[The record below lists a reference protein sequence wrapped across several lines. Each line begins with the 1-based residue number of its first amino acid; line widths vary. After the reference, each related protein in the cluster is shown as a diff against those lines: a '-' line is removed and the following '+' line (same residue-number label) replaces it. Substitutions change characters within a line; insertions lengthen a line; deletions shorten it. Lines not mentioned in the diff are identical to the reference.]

1 MVFLDTN
8 SLIRFFTN
16 DIPIQAQKV
25 KKIFDTEKVIIIPE
39 VVFPEIEYVLTQ
51 GYKVDRN
58 KLIELFNF
66 LISQKNVKTSV
77 FIKKAVKIFEQ
88 TNLDIAD
95 CIIIAHSQKGW
106 LASFDKKMLGVTGVN
121 AYWEK

>member
-16 DIPIQAQKV
+16 DIPLQAQKV
-25 KKIFDTEKVIIIPE
+25 KKIFATEKAIIIPE

-58 KLIELFNF
+58 KIIELFNF

-77 FIKKAVKIFEQ
+77 FVKKAVKIFEQ

-95 CIIIAHSQKGW
+95 CIIISHSQKGK
-106 LASFDKKMLGVTGVN
+106 LASFDKKMLGVSEVK
-121 AYWEK
+121 AYWDK

>member
-16 DIPIQAQKV
+16 DIPPQAQKV
-25 KKIFDTEKVIIIPE
+25 KKIFDSEKVIIIPE

-51 GYKVDRN
+51 GYKVDRT

-66 LISQKNVKTSV
+66 LISQKNIKMSV
-77 FIKKAVKIFEQ
+77 FVKKAVKIFEQ
-88 TNLDIAD
+88 TDLDIAD
-95 CIIIAHSQKGW
+95 CIIISHSQKGK
-106 LASFDKKMLGVTGVN
+106 LASFDKKMLGVADVKP
-121 AYWEK
+121 YWMK